1 MEYPHAHFPGFHHE
15 GPTAQESPGTLP
27 NLGWG
32 GYGRVQE
39 DARYPGQRHFISKF
53 TRAAERWETREPT
66 PVPLLPPNTDCGFSP
81 VTESDLLYRKRKKLE
96 NTNPRISS
104 ALLNCS
110 QQVSRFCWDQ
120 SSTAFQSMGPLLEP
134 HFYLGDKMLMGKHRI
149 DKVKLTKL
157 LQQLQNVPFHE
168 CPFPYS
174 NYPIRALSFLTN
186 DWLLDVPPVVLDS
199 MVNDGMADEWKQLQF
214 QESLTGGALSWVP
227 YHGSSGGCLIYPRGP
242 AMNQLHFQQ
251 MLVKRSKVKIQGEP
265 AVCDLQ
271 QRVRQISTGE
281 FDNTY
286 VGVRSMYNLATWRFS
301 ADYPPRPLSV
311 VRTKTPSTCVNV
323 SPHLPGEFCVCTEGG
338 ALYLW
343 NLERGLQTIRMNN
356 ETLFFRDD
364 PRWRWSDFTSHPC
377 VLLYADRTGVQSA
390 DIRVEGAQGMDL
402 FHIGQESSS
411 QKGERVILSR
421 CLRETDPT
429 HFLVTTQ
436 SSVYIMD
443 ERFPLVPL
451 VKWTH
456 MLQRPPAYVSVI
468 PGGET
473 ERNNKILLGTQHS
486 HETVMLQYSGGNMN
500 PCQLHLPALGLPW
513 SSESLQYLDP
523 LLPHH
528 RDIVTQRLASPM
540 AGLAAAWPTN
550 KPDLLTVFQLTDAG
564 DIFTQRL
571 VNSLAPSD
579 RRSSTMEA
587 LDVTSNLDP
596 VGQEPVNGINAESL
610 DHSPETT
617 ANQNCPSTP
626 IREVTTHEAP
636 LRSLRSRSKLTF
648 HKWIHDLLKICKGNK
663 EALERP
669 RFHFYK
675 MFHELKSGETPQ
687 EVDKLR
693 DCLRQGMRSGKL
705 IRLDS
710 SAESKVEPVRT
721 DPHTCKD
728 PLSQRLTAAWAG
740 RLGSWWDDHLGLNKM
755 SKMQALREKRRRH
768 KLQRARSQGSV
779 TGSLLSSHTFGS
791 DVFDTDAGSVYSYDS
806 APMSDIDL
814 SIHSGVSKPQ
824 GSVASAEQPSNW
836 SFQSGPSGR
845 SDFFNVKQTPTHSEP
860 SSQKLSEANSLE
872 SCSITSM
879 QSLRSKGIP
888 KERRRTLQHFLNF
901 LGESRDPPISAPPLS
916 VVPTQS
922 PETPSQSSQPQ
933 TPSQSSQPQTP
944 SQNFQPQTPPRHSQ
958 PPSVTGETQTQL
970 QLSQNSSFQSISQS
984 FPTSS
989 QRLVTHSQQ
998 SLNQRPTVK
1007 KFHMGF

>member
-1 MEYPHAHFPGFHHE
+1 MKDKSN
-15 GPTAQESPGTLP
+15 Q
-27 NLGWG
+27 
-32 GYGRVQE
+32 
-39 DARYPGQRHFISKF
+39 IK
-53 TRAAERWETREPT
+53 
-66 PVPLLPPNTDCGFSP
+66 VP
-81 VTESDLLYRKRKKLE
+81 KL
-96 NTNPRISS
+96 
-104 ALLNCS
+104 
-110 QQVSRFCWDQ
+110 V
-120 SSTAFQSMGPLLEP
+120 
-134 HFYLGDKMLMGKHRI
+134 
-149 DKVKLTKL
+149 
-157 LQQLQNVPFHE
+157 QQLQNVPYHE

-186 DWLLDVPPVVLDS
+186 DWLLDVPPALLSS

-227 YHGSSGGCLIYPRGP
+227 YPGCSGGCLIYPRGP

-251 MLVKRSKVKIQGEP
+251 MLVKRSKVKIQGKP

-301 ADYPPRPLSV
+301 ADYPPRPLGV

-323 SPHLPGEFCVCTEGG
+323 SPHLPGELCVCTEGG

-486 HETVMLQYSGGNMN
+486 HETVMLQYSGSNLN
-500 PCQLHLPALGLPW
+500 PCQLHLPAMGLPW
-513 SSESLQYLDP
+513 ASESLQYLNP
-523 LLPHH
+523 LLPHL

-550 KPDLLTVFQLTDAG
+550 KPNLLTVFQLTDAG

-571 VNSLAPSD
+571 VNSPAPSD

-596 VGQEPVNGINAESL
+596 SGQEPVNGIIAESL
-610 DHSPETT
+610 DHSPETN
-617 ANQNCPSTP
+617 ANESRASPP
-626 IREVTTHEAP
+626 ICEVTTHEAP
-636 LRSLRSRSKLTF
+636 LRCLRSKSKLTF
-648 HKWIHDLLKICKGNK
+648 HEWIHHLLEISTVKK
-663 EALERP
+663 EAPYYP
-669 RFHFYK
+669 RRQIRRLFRAV
-675 MFHELKSGETPQ
+675 ELQETPQ

-710 SAESKVEPVRT
+710 LAESVEPV
-721 DPHTCKD
+721 C
-728 PLSQRLTAAWAG
+728 
-740 RLGSWWDDHLGLNKM
+740 
-755 SKMQALREKRRRH
+755 
-768 KLQRARSQGSV
+768 
-779 TGSLLSSHTFGS
+779 
-791 DVFDTDAGSVYSYDS
+791 
-806 APMSDIDL
+806 
-814 SIHSGVSKPQ
+814 
-824 GSVASAEQPSNW
+824 
-836 SFQSGPSGR
+836 
-845 SDFFNVKQTPTHSEP
+845 
-860 SSQKLSEANSLE
+860 
-872 SCSITSM
+872 
-879 QSLRSKGIP
+879 
-888 KERRRTLQHFLNF
+888 
-901 LGESRDPPISAPPLS
+901 
-916 VVPTQS
+916 
-922 PETPSQSSQPQ
+922 
-933 TPSQSSQPQTP
+933 
-944 SQNFQPQTPPRHSQ
+944 
-958 PPSVTGETQTQL
+958 TGEQ
-970 QLSQNSSFQSISQS
+970 
-984 FPTSS
+984 
-989 QRLVTHSQQ
+989 
-998 SLNQRPTVK
+998 
-1007 KFHMGF
+1007 